1 MNCKLSAKKSL
12 HKGGFKNI
20 YFCSTWILNLGVV
33 PLLRL
38 TTFLFWPIFVFLRWR
53 RFSVTRVLETITLL
67 LTTALQQLITTFRRA
82 NIALN
87 LSSVKDFAL
96 LCALSLFTPLSVT
109 AQENVLLALGE
120 HREIS
125 VLDLEHFING
135 NREVL
140 NVHHDKERNVLIL
153 RGAMQG
159 FSELIMKR
167 QSASEERLAVF
178 VLSKRD
184 HLELYQMAEVFE
196 SMNLKVTP
204 RGLNLHVR
212 GVVHTQAHYRRLH
225 QVIKDF
231 PHSLD
236 LQITLSEKLQKS
248 LIAKVYQRFFDHFAD
263 SISCEFETLWLHC
276 RFDEAHEIPA
286 KELEELKEKDFVH
299 FRTKIGQSGQAN
311 YRIKL
316 KLVQLEQTDGREL
329 SLGLDGLN
337 LSWADVFYRSIRSIV
352 EEKRIIL
359 RDQNVE
365 ISTLAEPET
374 LVQLG
379 SKAMLKIGSEIPFSQ
394 VQTQTG
400 ATQTQWKFAGLQVD
414 LDLQRK
420 GNHYQ
425 INYKTGFTRPDGEA
439 ISGNRESSTIL
450 VPLGRPMAIFNI
462 HFQSI
467 GVSDSGFPVLK
478 NIPLLKHLFG
488 SSSKQRTYKSLTGVL
503 SLERENL

>member
-1 MNCKLSAKKSL
+1 MSCKTKIKKSL
-12 HKGGFKNI
+12 LKGGFKKT

-67 LTTALQQLITTFRRA
+67 LTTAFQQLLTLFRRA
-82 NIALN
+82 NIALK
-87 LSSVKDFAL
+87 LSNVKEFAL
-96 LCALSLFTPLSVT
+96 LCAISFTGPQLLH
-109 AQENVLLALGE
+109 AQENLLLALGE
-120 HREIS
+120 HREIN
-125 VLDLEHFING
+125 VLDLQHFING

-140 NVHHDKERNVLIL
+140 NVHHDKERNALIL

-159 FSELIMKR
+159 YSELFIKR
-167 QSASEERLAVF
+167 HSGQEERLAVF
-178 VLSKRD
+178 VLSKKD

-196 SMNLKVTP
+196 SMRLRVVPK
-204 RGLNLHVR
+204 GLSLQVQGTIQTR
-212 GVVHTQAHYRRLH
+212 AHYRRLH
-225 QVIKDF
+225 QALKQL
-231 PHSLD
+231 PNALD
-236 LQITLSEKLQKS
+236 LRVEISENVQKV
-248 LIAKVYQRFFDHFAD
+248 LIADVYRRFFDHFAD
-263 SISCEFETLWLHC
+263 SIDCHFENISLYC
-276 RFDEAHEIPA
+276 QYEQGHEIPEN
-286 KELEELKEKDFVH
+286 ELLELQGKDFVH
-299 FRTKIGQSGQAN
+299 FRTKLGVSGQSN
-311 YRIKL
+311 YRLKL
-316 KLVQLEQTDGREL
+316 KLVQLEQTDGREI

-337 LSWADVFYRSIRSIV
+337 LSWADIFYRTVRSIV
-352 EEKRIIL
+352 EEKSVLL
-359 RDQNVE
+359 RDQNIV

-379 SKAMLKIGSEIPFSQ
+379 SSAMLKIGSEIPFSEIQ
-394 VQTQTG
+394 PTTG

-425 INYKTGFTRPDGEA
+425 VHYKTGFTRPDGEA

-450 VPLGRPMAIFNI
+450 INPGSPLAIFNI

-467 GVSDSGFPVLK
+467 GENESGFPVLK
-478 NIPLLKHLFG
+478 NIPILKHLFA
-488 SSSKQRTYKSLTGVL
+488 SSSKQSTYKTLTGVL